1 MKRFKWNIA
10 RIACRIVFFTS
21 AGFMM
26 LLVDGC
32 GSSSTEVQRAFPRW
46 YDNMRIMRIRQ
57 GVDSAFV
64 REGIDESSI
73 KVVEECEGVWIVS
86 YDALDQDQVLFSHV
100 LRVRYNSNDRN
111 EMKEFE
117 ILKIL
122 E

>member
-1 MKRFKWNIA
+1 
-10 RIACRIVFFTS
+10 
-21 AGFMM
+21 
-26 LLVDGC
+26 
-32 GSSSTEVQRAFPRW
+32 
-46 YDNMRIMRIRQ
+46 MRIMRIRQ